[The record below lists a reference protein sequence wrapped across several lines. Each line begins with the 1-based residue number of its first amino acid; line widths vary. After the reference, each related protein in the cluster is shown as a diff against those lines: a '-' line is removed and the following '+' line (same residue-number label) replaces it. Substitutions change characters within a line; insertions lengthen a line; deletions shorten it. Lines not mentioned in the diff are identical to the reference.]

1 MTSFGTPNTYF
12 ESPTGAILTPADDE
26 ITWKP
31 EENWERYPV
40 RISMRTSTDPMAKC
54 PYGYGYIY
62 STSPDFKSVKIHVVN
77 RKENEFIFESDYLED
92 VFDNTLDYFKAH
104 TYFRSK
110 KAHHEWFI
118 EVNYKNEW
126 IYMDILRR
134 LLGDD
139 TRKFSAVL
147 PGVISQAELEEPLPP
162 VPVKPEEPTDPKTM
176 EVAQ

>member
-1 MTSFGTPNTYF
+1 MTSYGTPTTYF
-12 ESPTGAILTPADDE
+12 ESTTGAILTPADGE

-31 EENWERYPV
+31 EEDWERYPV

-62 STSPDFKSVKIHVVN
+62 STSPDFKTVKIHVVATQQ
-77 RKENEFIFESDYLED
+77 NEYVFKGNYLED

-110 KAHHEWFI
+110 RAHHEWFI
-118 EVNYKNEW
+118 EVNYKDEW
-126 IYMDILRR
+126 TYLDILRR

-139 TRKFSAVL
+139 TRNFGAIL
-147 PGVISQAELEEPLPP
+147 PGVISHAELEEPLPP
-162 VPVKPEEPTDPKTM
+162 VPMKPMEPMETKTM